1 MSDGS
6 AIIEKQFALA
16 KKVIDG
22 RTHLDFAENHACLTG
37 LFDSFREFKDQELVI
52 YEHDRLT
59 YGEVAAQAAHF
70 ARILTNEHSII
81 AGDRIGIVLPNKPE
95 WIISFV
101 AVAALG
107 AVPVLINARAAEDE
121 LDYCLSSVNCRAC
134 ITERATGLD
143 IRKIHPGECRSN
155 AAGDTALELV
165 ERDPSDEAILMFTS
179 GTTGKPKAAVLSHQ
193 GLMSAMKTIHYSSA
207 LIAIQM
213 AEKYGVDYETL
224 VQMRPPP
231 VTLLVFPLF
240 HVSGCHAVFLSN
252 LMQGGKIVL
261 MSRWQPEQALELI
274 AAEKVTGLPGVP
286 TMHWDMLRLDN
297 LTEYDLSSLAT
308 LSIGGQ
314 ATSPALLEAM
324 HQAFPNAIL
333 GTGYGMTECN
343 GAVTITV
350 GDAYVANPKS
360 AGRLV
365 ATVKGE
371 IRDESGQPLPKM
383 SVGEIHVRGPSLM
396 SGYANDNDDGVFD
409 EDGWFATGDIGYF
422 DEDDFLYIVDRR
434 KDMVISGGENIYCAE
449 VEQAIER
456 HPAVVEC
463 AAIGQPDD
471 RLGER
476 LIAIV
481 TLLPGTDTSEADI
494 LTSCSAHLTK
504 NKVPKSIVIGSEAM
518 PRNATGKLIK
528 PQIRKQYEQS

>member
-6 AIIEKQFALA
+6 AIIEQQFALA
-16 KKVIDG
+16 EKVLDG

-70 ARILTNEHSII
+70 ARTLTKEHSII

-134 ITERATGLD
+134 ITERNTGLD
-143 IRKIHPGECRSN
+143 IIKIHPGECRST
-155 AAGDTALELV
+155 AAGDTALKLV

-286 TMHWDMLRLDN
+286 TMHWDM
-297 LTEYDLSSLAT
+297 
-308 LSIGGQ
+308 
-314 ATSPALLEAM
+314 
-324 HQAFPNAIL
+324 
-333 GTGYGMTECN
+333 
-343 GAVTITV
+343 
-350 GDAYVANPKS
+350 
-360 AGRLV
+360 
-365 ATVKGE
+365 
-371 IRDESGQPLPKM
+371 
-383 SVGEIHVRGPSLM
+383 
-396 SGYANDNDDGVFD
+396 
-409 EDGWFATGDIGYF
+409 
-422 DEDDFLYIVDRR
+422 
-434 KDMVISGGENIYCAE
+434 
-449 VEQAIER
+449 
-456 HPAVVEC
+456 
-463 AAIGQPDD
+463 
-471 RLGER
+471 
-476 LIAIV
+476 
-481 TLLPGTDTSEADI
+481 
-494 LTSCSAHLTK
+494 
-504 NKVPKSIVIGSEAM
+504 
-518 PRNATGKLIK
+518 
-528 PQIRKQYEQS
+528 